1 MQLNTYLQQHGHG
14 SATELARAIG
24 GHVGDVVQWAKGARP
39 VPIGRAVQIETAT
52 AGAVTRR
59 DLRADWA
66 DIWPELASAAPGTT
80 TPPLN

>member
-1 MQLNTYLQQHGHG
+1 MKLNDYFNKQGHG
-14 SATELARAIG
+14 AMSVLAKSLSVSVVTVHFWSAG
-24 GHVGDVVQWAKGARP
+24 KRP
-39 VPIGRAVQIETAT
+39 VPAVRCSQIETAT